1 MGMRLDG
8 PSLELQK
15 PREMIS
21 SAVNA
26 GIVQVQSGGQPIIL
40 LCSRQTVGG
49 YPRLGAVAAVEDG
62 RLAQLKQGDEVGFED
77 IGLRQAHA
85 LYLAREC
92 DFNRV
97 REELSRRTA

>member
-1 MGMRLDG
+1 MSLTVLKGGLLTSIQDLGRPRHQRCMGVRLEG
-8 PSLELQK
+8 PVLDLEK

-49 YPRLGAVAAVEDG
+49 YPRLGAVAAVEDS
-62 RLAQLKQGDEVGFED
+62 RLAVH
-77 IGLRQAHA
+77 GLDHGTEGLPAP
-85 LYLAREC
+85 
-92 DFNRV
+92 D
-97 REELSRRTA
+97 